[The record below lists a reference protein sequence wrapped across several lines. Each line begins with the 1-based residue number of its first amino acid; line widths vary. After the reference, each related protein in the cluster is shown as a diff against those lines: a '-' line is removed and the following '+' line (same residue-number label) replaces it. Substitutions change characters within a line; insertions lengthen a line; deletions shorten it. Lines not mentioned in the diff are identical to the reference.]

1 MQIKR
6 PFLSRTPEQLFGE
19 DHPVTKAIQKKVGR
33 NVPRTVW
40 KIVKPSDKTDAI
52 HLQRSE
58 VITMNN
64 ENPNPTNPNPN
75 PNPPPGK

>member
-1 MQIKR
+1 MQTKR

-40 KIVKPSDKTDAI
+40 KIVKPSDTTNAI
-52 HLQRSE
+52 HLQKIGGDHHEQRQSE
-58 VITMNN
+58 ADKSQPESEPAT
-64 ENPNPTNPNPN
+64 
-75 PNPPPGK
+75 G